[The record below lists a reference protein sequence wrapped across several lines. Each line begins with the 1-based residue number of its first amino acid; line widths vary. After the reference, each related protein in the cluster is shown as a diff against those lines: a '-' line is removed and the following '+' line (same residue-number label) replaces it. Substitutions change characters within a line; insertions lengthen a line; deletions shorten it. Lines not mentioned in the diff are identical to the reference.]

1 MRTGLSCRRWSGLLP
16 DAVPGPPHRYKYRLY
31 CGYPAEGLVGF
42 DNERGK
48 GDHRHVLGVE
58 TAYRFTTLEALLRDF
73 SAEIERVI
81 GRAP

>member
-1 MRTGLSCRRWSGLLP
+1 LF
-16 DAVPGPPHRYKYRLY
+16 
-31 CGYPAEGLVGF
+31 CGYAGERFVGF

-58 TAYRFTTLEALLRDF
+58 TVYRFTTLENLLRDF